1 MLSTFHTLFLQKV
14 RLMVVVLAVFAF
26 PTMLN
31 AQSVLTDDAY
41 TKGDA
46 VSRNFGSNPV
56 LNVSP
61 VETAYVKFKISSTIP
76 TGTSGA
82 DVARAA
88 LKLYLGNVSSP
99 GKLDV
104 YLVTSAWNESSVT
117 FNSAPSIGNLI
128 TTTAQ
133 I

>member
-1 MLSTFHTLFLQKV
+1 MLSTFHTLILQKV
-14 RLMVVVLAVFAF
+14 RMMVVVLAVFAF

-41 TKGDA
+41 TKGDV

-61 VETAYVKFKISSTIP
+61 VEIAYVKFKISSTIP
-76 TGTSGA
+76 TGTSGS

-88 LKLYLGNVSSP
+88 FKLYLGTCAP
-99 GKLDV
+99 GQVRCVPCHERL
-104 YLVTSAWNESSVT
+104 E
-117 FNSAPSIGNLI
+117 
-128 TTTAQ
+128 
-133 I
+133 